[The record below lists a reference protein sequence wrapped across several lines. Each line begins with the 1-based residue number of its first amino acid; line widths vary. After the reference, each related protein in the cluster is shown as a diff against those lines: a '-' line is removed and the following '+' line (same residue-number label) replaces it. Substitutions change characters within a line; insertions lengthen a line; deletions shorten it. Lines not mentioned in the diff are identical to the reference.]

1 MHPVEVEYS
10 NQFKILKDNNEEDI
24 NNNKEKNKTKKYCQ
38 FQFKKSR
45 IIIIEIYLQAKKNKL
60 IK

>member
-10 NQFKILKDNNEEDI
+10 NQFKILQKINKEDI
-24 NNNKEKNKTKKYCQ
+24 YNNKEKNKTKKYCQ

-45 IIIIEIYLQAKKNKL
+45 IIIIEIYLQAKNNKL

>member
-1 MHPVEVEYS
+1 VHPVEVEYS

-45 IIIIEIYLQAKKNKL
+45 IIIIEIYL
-60 IK
+60 